1 MRTLLIVAWESD
13 MRRKLGW
20 LALVVAVFSLGHA
33 SAQSAIPDGTFIRD
47 SEDNV
52 WFVSGGQRS
61 AVPIR
66 KASDVEVL
74 AIPVSGRW
82 LVGAPEALVALGDRP
97 EWAKEPDPIRI
108 EDNRPKVDVRLSA
121 DQVDRGATIEV
132 TVTATDDFGLDWIE
146 WEGEIERSGQATDD
160 PALTTVHRFECNG
173 EKACANTMP
182 VTLTGQGKFEITG
195 RARDTTGQ
203 RDTATADLTI
213 R

>member
-1 MRTLLIVAWESD
+1 

-47 SEDNV
+47 SENNV

-66 KASDVEVL
+66 RASDEEVL
-74 AIPVSGRW
+74 ALPVSGRW
-82 LVGAPEALVALGDRP
+82 LVGAAEGLVALGDRP
-97 EWAKEPDPIRI
+97 EWAREPEPIKI
-108 EDNRPKVDVRLSA
+108 EDERPKVDVRLSA
-121 DQVDRGATIEV
+121 DQADRGATIEV
-132 TVTATDDFGLDWIE
+132 TVSATDDTGLDWIE
-146 WEGEIERSGQATDD
+146 WEGELDRNNAATDD

-173 EKACANTMP
+173 EKACTNTMS
-182 VTLTGQGKFEITG
+182 VTLTGQGKFDIVA
-195 RARDTTGQ
+195 RARDNTGQ